1 MLKTEFLIL
10 LIVLLVISIW
20 YSRSTTK
27 EHFACSPP
35 GSIGEVKNDKIAGL
49 CCAPSD
55 YKLKC
60 TPKPNMPG
68 FSECK
73 CTK

>member
-1 MLKTEFLIL
+1 MIKTEFLIL
-10 LIVLLVISIW
+10 IIVLIVSVW
-20 YSRSTTK
+20 YSRSST

-35 GSIGEVKNDKIAGL
+35 GTIGEVKNDKIAGL
-49 CCAPSD
+49 CCAPSN
-55 YKLKC
+55 YQLIC

-73 CTK
+73 CIK